1 MDPMA
6 YTRAWRNF
14 RRMQDLT
21 VAAAGLIYAGAV
33 LHAFEHL
40 PGGFGLVAERTIIWP
55 GMFMFLSLAI
65 PLAAGPLRRGLTRYV
80 WMSFQAGFGQTV
92 ASVLVGIGLLS
103 GAALFMYLQING
115 AAHGGRYPAGVFSGY
130 AAGIGILAAQAALV
144 RVLEQVPEVRERI
157 EE

>member
-1 MDPMA
+1 MVAMA

-21 VAAAGLIYAGAV
+21 VATAGLIYAGAV
-33 LHAFEHL
+33 LHAFERL
-40 PGGFGLVAERTIIWP
+40 PGGFEMIAQRTLIWP
-55 GMFMFLSLAI
+55 GMFLFLSLAI
-65 PLAAGPLRRGLTRYV
+65 PLSAGPLRRGLTRYV
-80 WMSFQAGFGQTV
+80 WMSFQAGFGQSV
-92 ASVLVGIGLLS
+92 ASVLVGTGLLC

-115 AAHGGRYPAGVFSGY
+115 TAHGGRYPAGVFSGY

-144 RVLEQVPEVRERI
+144 RVLEQVPEVRARI